1 MSKKSMRECEKLSN
15 ISQLSLKIIINIQF
29 YFYLLF
35 YVRWH
40 SHAGYH
46 AVVQLARPKTHF
58 RAEVINASKKS

>member
-35 YVRWH
+35 YVR
-40 SHAGYH
+40 
-46 AVVQLARPKTHF
+46 
-58 RAEVINASKKS
+58 